1 LRSLLVV
8 LVCPRSNLLLWL
20 MSDIRK
26 AAVLLTTLPEDEA
39 AEVLGRLDGKQVEL
53 VSIEIARLKS
63 ITADEQE
70 RVILEFAESNPG
82 SAGADA
88 GGLDRAKSLVQKALG
103 KNAGDTIDSI
113 RQSIEEVPFSF
124 LRNIDSQNILTY
136 ITDEHPQTIA
146 LILSHLPAGAGA
158 EILAGLT
165 TDRQIQVVRRIS
177 SMGQTS
183 PEVIEQVEQGLERR
197 MSSVMS
203 QSFENTGGVG
213 TVAEMLN
220 VSDRATE
227 RTLLENLSQ
236 EDPELVEEIRR
247 LMFIFEDIGKFNDK
261 EIQTLL
267 KNVESSQWSMALKGA
282 SSDLKEKIFGN
293 MSQRAGEMLKEEM
306 EFSGAVKLSVVESKQ
321 QEIIDIVRRLEDTGE
336 IEINVGGEEEALVQ

>member
-1 LRSLLVV
+1 
-8 LVCPRSNLLLWL
+8 

-39 AEVLGRLDGKQVEL
+39 AEVMGRLDGKQVEL

-70 RVILEFAESNPG
+70 KVILEFAESNPG

-103 KNAGDTIDSI
+103 KNAGGTIDSI

-136 ITDEHPQTIA
+136 IADEHPQTIA
-146 LILSHLPAGAGA
+146 LILSHMPAGAGA
-158 EILAGLT
+158 EILGGLT
-165 TDRQIQVVRRIS
+165 TDRQIQVVQRIS

-213 TVAEMLN
+213 AVAEMLN

-321 QEIIDIVRRLEDTGE
+321 QEIVDIVRRLEDTGE
-336 IEINVGGEEEALVQ
+336 LEINAGGEEETLVQ

>member
-1 LRSLLVV
+1 
-8 LVCPRSNLLLWL
+8 

-82 SAGADA
+82 SASADA

-158 EILAGLT
+158 DILAGLT

>member
-1 LRSLLVV
+1 
-8 LVCPRSNLLLWL
+8 